1 MTHQRKKKE
10 EKVKELLEAYVE
22 STAEFS
28 AMLKERTAGETAY
41 DHAVVAGLKS
51 GLSITK
57 ALELAGEQYP
67 DEALQWDE
75 NSIVEIKDHY
85 EYLMNHEDILSKL
98 KRLASER

>member
-1 MTHQRKKKE
+1 M
-10 EKVKELLEAYVE
+10 KELLEAYVE

-51 GLSITK
+51 GLLITK

-75 NSIVEIKDHY
+75 NSIMEIKDHY
-85 EYLMNHEDILSKL
+85 EYLMNHENILSKL
-98 KRLASER
+98 KKLALER

>member
-1 MTHQRKKKE
+1 M
-10 EKVKELLEAYVE
+10 KELLDAYME

-98 KRLASER
+98 KRLSSKR